1 MQRLISYQKKLER
14 GELGNQE
21 PELDLRIPMFRGLMA
36 NPLVRELIADGPI
49 SLVDPMLLISAGV
62 GIAPFRGF
70 VQRRL

>member
-1 MQRLISYQKKLER
+1 MISYQKKLER
-14 GELGNQE
+14 GELGNL
-21 PELDLRIPMFRGLMA
+21 ELDLRIPMFRGLMA